1 MLQLWAA
8 SGLIC
13 LKYLDESG
21 FERCS
26 SLNYSYSRRGQ
37 QKRVY
42 QPRSRGRRISA
53 LGVWQPQHRFDYGL
67 VVGGFNTQ
75 RFLTLMNWQASIAR
89 EHLLDTGQLTVIVL
103 DNASFHKSKA
113 LREHWQS
120 WQEQGL
126 FLFFVPPHSPQM
138 NRIEDEW
145 LHLKRDELSAQVFED
160 EYDVAMAVIAGIQ
173 ARGDKGGYT
182 VERFLFN

>member
-1 MLQLWAA
+1 M
-8 SGLIC
+8 
-13 LKYLDESG
+13 KVD
-21 FERCS
+21 
-26 SLNYSYSRRGQ
+26 LNGVVHSITATAVGGN
-37 QKRVY
+37 KNECIN
-42 QPRSRGRRISA
+42 PAHEAGGECA

-75 RFLTLMNWQASIAR
+75 RFLKLINWQASIAA

-145 LHLKRDELSAQVFED
+145 LHLKRFGVVSEGV
-160 EYDVAMAVIAGIQ
+160 
-173 ARGDKGGYT
+173 
-182 VERFLFN
+182 